1 MHLVHEFRRPQNLRH
16 EETFSMI
23 LRNLVRAFERCYV
36 TNLHCAVFRINQEI
50 MRQSAAKNQSK
61 IFDFQTSS
69 TGLSKLKLSKIVSDS
84 LLTVRATSSHN
95 DRNPRPSIILQL
107 PLNKMQETREIL
119 YIIGVI
125 NPGAFQTQNEGPFE
139 LTSDRTVNEGHNR
152 DEGNTMR
159 PGYMVHVR
167 TS

>member
-1 MHLVHEFRRPQNLRH
+1 MCNPHSDFSACSKQHMNSEGAEPSISLLRH
-16 EETFSMI
+16 GRPFPRDGGI
-23 LRNLVRAFERCYV
+23 RFERCYV

-107 PLNKMQETREIL
+107 PLNKMQETRERY
-119 YIIGVI
+119 YISLALLT
-125 NPGAFQTQNEGPFE
+125 PGRFK
-139 LTSDRTVNEGHNR
+139 LK
-152 DEGNTMR
+152 MK
-159 PGYMVHVR
+159 VHLN
-167 TS
+167 